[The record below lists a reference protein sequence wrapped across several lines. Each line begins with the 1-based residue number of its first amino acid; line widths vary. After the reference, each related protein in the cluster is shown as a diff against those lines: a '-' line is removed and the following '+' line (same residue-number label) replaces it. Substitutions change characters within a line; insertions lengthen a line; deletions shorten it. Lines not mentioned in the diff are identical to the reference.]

1 MIIEMKVDARTD
13 VEWRTYLDRLTK
25 VSLNKLAKAWGM
37 NSLYGTTTY
46 GGVHTYSKEKT
57 IEILMIHLDVCNKIK
72 DGA

>member
-1 MIIEMKVDARTD
+1 MLGDNVESRTD
-13 VEWRTYLDRLTK
+13 DEWRTYLDRLTK

-72 DGA
+72 DGV